1 MEDQGQWCLWMRQ
14 SVLIAL
20 FSCCLR
26 WFLFGIA
33 LSARCDIR
41 SDLSGCR
48 FSYIDLVAVSKCCLY
63 IEIRIIQRARIQVSV
78 FPFFLFFFFFLFGLD
93 GNEFEHEHLNN
104 LVKI

>member
-1 MEDQGQWCLWMRQ
+1 MQRWGCAEGMEDQGQWCLWMRQ

-33 LSARCDIR
+33 LSARCDIH

-48 FSYIDLVAVSKCCLY
+48 FSYIDLVAVSKCFCILRLELY
-63 IEIRIIQRARIQVSV
+63 KEQGFR
-78 FPFFLFFFFFLFGLD
+78 FPFFFFLFFFGFD
-93 GNEFEHEHLNN
+93 GNEHLNN